1 MLLIVFVCDRLN
13 FRKPKGIVDS
23 HGGRLGLPTVLKVV
37 RLAATDDSRVDNVR
51 GEVLTCQLLQLTGI
65 KLLLVSQEQFDNFET
80 TCQVVHRVDIA
91 LVDEAGWGEQIRG
104 KVGPVELP
112 HFVQF
117 HVEALS
123 LLGDLE
129 VDQPVDHLGEESSE
143 PGLVAPD
150 GQCWVGDH
158 LLDVLFT
165 SIKAKHD
172 YLLHFV
178 LKDFDDG
185 RKDGRVDLL

>member
-1 MLLIVFVCDRLN
+1 MLLIVFVSDRLN
-13 FRKPKGIVDS
+13 FRKPKGIVDR

-37 RLAATDDSRVDNVR
+37 RLAAADDSRVDNVR
-51 GEVLTCQLLQLTGI
+51 GEVLACQLLQLTGI
-65 KLLLVSQEQFDNFET
+65 KLLLVRQEQFDNFEP

-91 LVDEAGWGEQIRG
+91 LVDEAGWGEQVRG
-104 KVGPVELP
+104 EIGSVELP

-129 VDQPVDHLGEESSE
+129 VDQPVDHLGKESSE
-143 PGLVAPD
+143 PSLVTPD

-158 LLDVLFT
+158 LLDVVFT
-165 SIKAKHD
+165 CIKAKHD
-172 YLLHFV
+172 YLLDLV
-178 LKDFDDG
+178 LENFYDG
-185 RKDGRVDLL
+185 R